1 MRLSGP
7 DWALKQVREV
17 IMGMPLMP
25 KATAV
30 WLVDN
35 TTLTFQQ
42 IADFCDMHPLEVQGI
57 ADGEVAIGIIGQDP
71 IASGQ
76 LTKDEIKRCESDDA
90 TEMQLKKG
98 DNSAQNKRRR
108 GPRYT
113 PVSKRQDRPNAISW
127 LIKYHPELR
136 DAQISRL
143 LGTTKTTIVSVR
155 SRTHWNIQNIKPQ
168 DPVLLGIC
176 KQTELELE
184 VAKATKS
191 GKRVPKT
198 ATVDTGIVE

>member
-1 MRLSGP
+1 
-7 DWALKQVREV
+7 
-17 IMGMPLMP
+17 MPLMP

-30 WLVDN
+30 WLVEN

-57 ADGEVAIGIIGQDP
+57 ADGEVAVGIIGQDP

-76 LTKDEIKRCESDDA
+76 LSKDEITRCESDGSA
-90 TEMQLKKG
+90 EIQLLKSKEG
-98 DNSAQNKRRR
+98 VINLRRK

-127 LIKYHPELR
+127 LIKYHPELK

-143 LGTTKTTIVSVR
+143 LGTTKTTITAVR
-155 SRTHWNIQNIKPQ
+155 DRTHWNIVNIKAQ

-176 KQTELELE
+176 KQTELEAE
-184 VAKATKS
+184 VLKASKSAKRALKSAAANTEAT
-191 GKRVPKT
+191 G
-198 ATVDTGIVE
+198 